1 MKAGSKFLNAA
12 SAVALSAGIVA
23 SGAGVVSM
31 LSVTAAEASTVS
43 RIVVQG
49 NSRIDA
55 STVRGNLTIK
65 PGKSFDNNDIDESV
79 KRLFAT
85 GLFSDVKISVS
96 GGALVVNVKEN
107 QIVNA
112 VVFNG
117 NKKLKDKQLEG
128 TVQTKSLGP
137 YNTATL
143 ESDVQSIK
151 DAYAAIGREDAT
163 VTTQVVNLDGGR
175 VNVAFNINE
184 GDRTKITKINFVG
197 NQAFGDGRLAD
208 VIKTKRSG
216 ILSFLTR
223 KDVYDQDKLRAD
235 EELLRRFYYNHGYA
249 DFRVISSV
257 ADLDP
262 TQNEYT
268 ITITVDEGERYTFGN
283 VQVESSVEGVDAKQ
297 LQGLVESRSGS
308 TYSAE
313 DVEDT
318 ITAIS
323 DRIASEGYPFAQV
336 TPRGDR
342 DFAARKIG
350 VTYLVDQGARAYVE
364 RIEIRG
370 NTRTRDYVIR
380 REFDISEG
388 DAFNQTMIRK
398 AKKRLEDLGFFSSV
412 NVSTAPGSE
421 PDRVVI
427 VVDVQDQ
434 PTGEF
439 SIGGGYSTGV
449 GATVEAGI
457 TERNFL
463 GRGQF
468 IRVAAGGGA
477 DVRTYNLSFTE
488 PYFLGYRLAAG
499 FDLSRE
505 ENSAFDQ
512 YSYTQD
518 NFTLRFAAPITDT
531 LSAGLAYSYTKT
543 SYSDFDNRELSN
555 VYFNALNETDDRV
568 KSSVIFS
575 LTYDTLDDHKLPRE
589 GFYVRGAVEYA
600 GLGGDADFA
609 KLTGKATYY
618 HPLIESADV
627 IGSATVGAGHLFE
640 TNGSVNVFDQ
650 FFLGGETIRGF
661 DSRGIGPRAI
671 GTNSTGDYNDP
682 LGGTTYFNASV
693 EASFPMPIV
702 PQDIGIRGAVFA
714 DAATLYGS
722 SISNSAFQRAGEP
735 GDTVFGDSMQWR
747 ASVGASIIWAS
758 PFGPLRFDY
767 AFPVVKE
774 DFDDVQHFRFGAST
788 RF

>member
-1 MKAGSKFLNAA
+1 
-12 SAVALSAGIVA
+12 
-23 SGAGVVSM
+23 
-31 LSVTAAEASTVS
+31 
-43 RIVVQG
+43 
-49 NSRIDA
+49 
-55 STVRGNLTIK
+55 
-65 PGKSFDNNDIDESV
+65 
-79 KRLFAT
+79 
-85 GLFSDVKISVS
+85 
-96 GGALVVNVKEN
+96 
-107 QIVNA
+107 
-112 VVFNG
+112 
-117 NKKLKDKQLEG
+117 
-128 TVQTKSLGP
+128 
-137 YNTATL
+137 
-143 ESDVQSIK
+143 
-151 DAYAAIGREDAT
+151 
-163 VTTQVVNLDGGR
+163 
-175 VNVAFNINE
+175 
-184 GDRTKITKINFVG
+184 
-197 NQAFGDGRLAD
+197 
-208 VIKTKRSG
+208 
-216 ILSFLTR
+216 
-223 KDVYDQDKLRAD
+223 
-235 EELLRRFYYNHGYA
+235 
-249 DFRVISSV
+249 
-257 ADLDP
+257 
-262 TQNEYT
+262 
-268 ITITVDEGERYTFGN
+268 
-283 VQVESSVEGVDAKQ
+283 
-297 LQGLVESRSGS
+297 
-308 TYSAE
+308 
-313 DVEDT
+313 
-318 ITAIS
+318 
-323 DRIASEGYPFAQV
+323 
-336 TPRGDR
+336 
-342 DFAARKIG
+342 

-388 DAFNQTMIRK
+388 DAFNQTLIRK

-412 NVSTAPGSE
+412 NISTAPGSE
-421 PDRVVI
+421 PDRVI
-427 VVDVQDQ
+427 IIVDVQDQ

-449 GATVEAGI
+449 GATIEAGI

-477 DVRTYNLSFTE
+477 DTRTYTLSFTE

-512 YSYTQD
+512 YSFTQD

-531 LSAGLAYSYTKT
+531 ISAGLAYSYTKT
-543 SYSDFDNRELSN
+543 DYSDIEDQEDLSPI
-555 VYFNALNETDDRV
+555 YFNTLTNTNDRV
-568 KSSVIFS
+568 KSSVIAS

-589 GFYVRGAVEYA
+589 GFYARGAVEYA

-609 KLTGKATYY
+609 KVTGKATYY

-627 IGSATVGAGHLFE
+627 IGSATVGAGHLFA

-661 DSRGIGPRAI
+661 DSRGIGPRAV
-671 GTNSTGDYNDP
+671 GTNPGGGSYDDP

-693 EASFPMPIV
+693 EASFPMPVV

-722 SISNSAFQRAGEP
+722 EISAADLSGT
-735 GDTVFGDSMQWR
+735 TVVGDSMQWR
-747 ASVGASIIWAS
+747 ASVGGSIIWAS